1 MITQKPFYYLRHGQT
16 DWNLVRR
23 FQGQTDIPLN
33 ATGVEQAHAAKTLL
47 KGLGI
52 SQIYCSPLCRARA
65 TADIVN
71 ETLNLEITEIRDLQ
85 ECSFG
90 VLEGEIRSMT
100 DFSAMWRDGDTPE
113 KAETYQTFTTRVF
126 AAMNEALEAEGTP
139 LIVAHGAVFW
149 PIEAHMG
156 LDELGSD
163 SLPNAHPVR
172 LLPST
177 EKAGWSMSLL

>member
-1 MITQKPFYYLRHGQT
+1 MIIQKPFYYLRHGQT
-16 DWNLVRR
+16 DWNLVKR

-33 ATGVEQAHAAKTLL
+33 ATGIEQAHDAKAML
-47 KGLGI
+47 KGLEI
-52 SQIYCSPLCRARA
+52 SQIFCSPLSRARM

-71 ETLNLEITEIRDLQ
+71 EALDLEITEIRDLQ

-100 DFSAMWRDGDTPE
+100 DFSAMWRNGDTPE
-113 KAETYQTFTTRVF
+113 KAETYEAFTTRVF
-126 AAMNEALEAEGTP
+126 AALNHVLEADGTP

-156 LDELGSD
+156 LDELGGN
-163 SLPNAHPVR
+163 SLPNARPVR
-172 LLPST
+172 LLAPTKNS
-177 EKAGWSMSLL
+177 EWSMKLL